1 MAKVPPQLYG
11 LQIKEIARICAVSEK
26 TAGRWKDGTTCPPR
40 SALMIL
46 SRDLGCFA
54 KEWRGWTIRG
64 NELISPEN
72 WQITIGD
79 VLASPLLRSQ
89 LAIYQAENRALKA
102 ERESWGIAEE
112 QPEPA
117 AESAFLA
124 QALKL
129 LG

>member
-1 MAKVPPQLYG
+1 MAKVPEELFLLPL
-11 LQIKEIARICAVSEK
+11 KEIARACQVSEK
-26 TAGRWKDGTTCPPR
+26 TVTRWRAGTSCPPKT
-40 SALMIL
+40 ALMIIA
-46 SRDLGCFA
+46 RDLACFSPD
-54 KEWRGWTIRG
+54 WRRWTIRG
-64 NELISPEN
+64 EELISPEG
-72 WQITIGD
+72 WRITMGD

-102 ERESWGIAEE
+102 ERDSWGIQQE
-112 QPEPA
+112 QPDPA